1 VATGLES
8 NTEIKL
14 KKLKKLHMPK
24 ILFIQPTQYAEN
36 GKLCKQKKINLPGL
50 AFPLLAAYTPPH
62 WDVELL
68 IEVVD
73 DIDFETEAD
82 IVAIGTMG
90 HATFRGI
97 EIATAFRKRGKLV
110 VMGGYMASIAYS
122 EAQKFVDSVVIGDAE
137 ISYPLMLK
145 DFEET
150 GQIKPLYNHP
160 ITELNNLPLPRYDL
174 LTKKPI
180 GSMLPVQAGR
190 GCTFR
195 CSFCSIACLYE
206 GKYIFRPVDEV
217 IRDIKE
223 VKKLGF
229 KRFYLIDDNIVSNPK
244 YLRELC
250 EKIKPLK
257 MKWASQ
263 CALHLAKNKELLKTV
278 RDSGCDLMSF
288 GVESIS
294 QDAIDSLDK
303 PWLKAKDHEESI
315 KTLSKSGIAVSTEMI
330 VGTDFDTVESIKE
343 TYEFIYRNRIP
354 IPRFYI
360 LTPIPGTELFAE
372 LKRQGRMLTEDLNL
386 FDGTRCV
393 HIPKNIDP
401 EKLTE
406 MYWWLN
412 KKTFSLK
419 SILHRTLFNASL
431 WKNPAM
437 LLFAIGI
444 NLHYRHYVRRKITP
458 NIF

>member
-1 VATGLES
+1 
-8 NTEIKL
+8 
-14 KKLKKLHMPK
+14 MPK
-24 ILFIQPTQYAEN
+24 ILFIQPTQYAES

-50 AFPLLAAYTPPH
+50 AFPLLAAYTPKN

-73 DIDFETEAD
+73 EINFESDAD
-82 IVAIGTMG
+82 IVGIGTMG
-90 HATFRGI
+90 HATFRGL
-97 EIATAFRKRGKLV
+97 EIAAEFKKRGKIV
-110 VMGGYMASIAYS
+110 VMGGYMASIAYT
-122 EAQKFVDSVVIGDAE
+122 EAMKYVDSVIVGDAE
-137 ISYPLMLK
+137 ISFPLMLK

-150 GQIKPLYNHP
+150 GKVQPLYNYP
-160 ITELNNLPLPRYDL
+160 VSELKNLPIPRYEL
-174 LTKKPI
+174 LTSKPI
-180 GSMLPVQAGR
+180 GAMLPVQAGR
-190 GCTFR
+190 GCTFT

-206 GKYIFRPVDEV
+206 GKYLFRPVDEV

-223 VKKLGF
+223 VKRLGF

-263 CALHLAKNKELLKTV
+263 CAIHLAKNAELLKIV
-278 RDSGCDLMSF
+278 HDSGCDLMSF

-294 QDAIDSLDK
+294 QEAIDSLDK
-303 PWLKAKDHEESI
+303 PWLKASEHAKNMKI
-315 KTLSKSGIAVSTEMI
+315 LSESGIVVSTEMI
-330 VGTDFDTVESIKE
+330 VGTDYDTENSIRE
-343 TYEFIYRNRIP
+343 TYEFIYRNRVP

-360 LTPIPGTELFAE
+360 LTPIPGTELHVE
-372 LKRQGRMLTEDLNL
+372 LKKEGRMLTDDLNL

-393 HIPKNIDP
+393 HIPKLIEP

-412 KKTFSLK
+412 NKVFSMK
-419 SILHRTLFNASL
+419 SIFHRVLFNKYL
-431 WKNPAM
+431 WKNPEM
-437 LLFAIGI
+437 LLFSLGV
-444 NLHYRHYVRRKITP
+444 NLHYRHYVKRKITP

>member
-1 VATGLES
+1 
-8 NTEIKL
+8 
-14 KKLKKLHMPK
+14 MPK
-24 ILFIQPTQYAEN
+24 ILFIQPTQYAES
-36 GKLCKQKKINLPGL
+36 GKLCKQRKINLPGL
-50 AFPLLAAYTPPH
+50 AFPQLAAYTPSH

-73 DIDFETEAD
+73 EIDFDAEAD
-82 IVAIGTMG
+82 IVAIGSMG

-97 EIATAFRKRGKLV
+97 EIAVEFKKRGKLV
-110 VMGGYMASIAYS
+110 VMGGYMASIAYK
-122 EAQKFVDSVVIGDAE
+122 EAMKYVDSVVIGDAE
-137 ISYPLMLK
+137 ISYPKMLQ
-145 DFEET
+145 DFEESGT
-150 GQIKPLYNHP
+150 VKPLYNYP
-160 ITELNNLPLPRYDL
+160 VQVLKNLPVPRYEL
-174 LTKKPI
+174 LTRKNI

-190 GCTFR
+190 GCTFT

-206 GKYIFRPVDEV
+206 GKYLFRPVDEV

-223 VKKLGF
+223 VKRLGF
-229 KRFYLIDDNIVSNPK
+229 KRFYLIDDNIVSNPA
-244 YLRELC
+244 YLKELC
-250 EKIKPLK
+250 RGIAPLK

-263 CALHLAKNKELLKTV
+263 CAIHLAKNAELLKIV

-288 GVESIS
+288 GVESIR

-303 PWLKAKDHEESI
+303 PWLKAKDHEENI
-315 KTLSKSGIAVSTEMI
+315 KTLSDSGITVSTEMI
-330 VGTDFDTVESIKE
+330 IGTDYDTEDSIVE
-343 TYEFIYRNRIP
+343 TYKFIQRNKIP

-360 LTPIPGTELFAE
+360 LTPIPGTELHTE
-372 LKRQGRMLTEDLNL
+372 LRRQGRMLTDDLRL

-393 HIPKNIDP
+393 HIPKQIEP
-401 EKLTE
+401 GKLTE

-412 KKTFSLK
+412 NQVFSFK
-419 SILHRTLFNASL
+419 SILHRVIFNSAL

-437 LLFAIGI
+437 LFFSLAI

>member
-1 VATGLES
+1 MD
-8 NTEIKL
+8 TELQNSIKQKL
-14 KKLKKLHMPK
+14 KKQKAMPK

-50 AFPLLAAYTPPH
+50 AFPLLAAYTPSH

-73 DIDFETEAD
+73 EIDYDVDVD
-82 IVAIGTMG
+82 IVAIGSMG

-97 EIATAFRKRGKLV
+97 EIAAKFKKRGKIV
-110 VMGGYMASIAYS
+110 VMGGYMASIAYE
-122 EAQKFVDSVVIGDAE
+122 EAMKHVDSVVIGDAE
-137 ISYPLMLK
+137 ISYPKMLQDYEK
-145 DFEET
+145 KGSVE
-150 GQIKPLYNHP
+150 PLYNYP
-160 ITELNNLPLPRYDL
+160 ISELKDLPIPRYEL
-174 LTKKPI
+174 LTQKNI
-180 GSMLPVQAGR
+180 GLMLPVQAGR
-190 GCTFR
+190 GCTFS

-206 GKYIFRPVDEV
+206 GKYMFRPVDEV

-223 VKKLGF
+223 VKRLGYN
-229 KRFYLIDDNIVSNPK
+229 RFYLIDDNIISNPK
-244 YLRELC
+244 YLKELC

-263 CALHLAKNKELLKTV
+263 CSIHLAKNPELLKVV

-288 GVESIS
+288 GIESIQ
-294 QDAIDSLDK
+294 QDAIDSLQK
-303 PWLKAKDHEESI
+303 PWLKANEHERNI
-315 KTLSKSGIAVSTEMI
+315 QILAKSGIAVSSEMI
-330 VGTDFDTVESIKE
+330 VGTDFDTEESIRE
-343 TYEFIYRNRIP
+343 TYQFIYRNRIP

-360 LTPIPGTELFAE
+360 LTPIPGTALHKQ
-372 LKRQGRMLTEDLNL
+372 LKEEGRMLTDDLRL

-393 HIPKNIDP
+393 HIPKMIHP

-412 KKTFSLK
+412 KKVFSSR
-419 SILHRTLFNASL
+419 SIIHRILFNTKL
-431 WKNPAM
+431 WRNPGM
-437 LLFAIGI
+437 LLFALGI
-444 NLHYRHYVRRKITP
+444 NFHYRRYVKRKITP

>member
-1 VATGLES
+1 
-8 NTEIKL
+8 
-14 KKLKKLHMPK
+14 MPK
-24 ILFIQPTQYAEN
+24 ILFIQPTQYAES

-50 AFPLLAAYTPPH
+50 AFPLLASYVPAH
-62 WDVELL
+62 WEVELL

-73 DIDFETEAD
+73 EINFESDAD
-82 IVAIGTMG
+82 IIGIGTMG
-90 HATFRGI
+90 HATFRGL
-97 EIATAFRKRGKLV
+97 EIAAEFKKRGKIV
-110 VMGGYMASIAYS
+110 VMGGYMASIAYK
-122 EAQKFVDSVVIGDAE
+122 EAMKHVDSVIVGDAE
-137 ISYPLMLK
+137 ISFPRMLK

-150 GQIKPLYNHP
+150 GKIEPLYNFP
-160 ITELNNLPLPRYDL
+160 INELKNLPIPRYEL
-174 LTKKPI
+174 LLQKKI
-180 GSMLPVQAGR
+180 GAMLPVQAGR
-190 GCTFR
+190 GCTFT

-217 IRDIKE
+217 IHDIKE
-223 VKKLGF
+223 IKRLGF

-263 CALHLAKNKELLKTV
+263 CAIHLAKNAELLKIV

-294 QDAIDSLDK
+294 QEAIDSFDK
-303 PWLKAKDHEESI
+303 PWLKAADHEKNMKI
-315 KTLSKSGIAVSTEMI
+315 LSESGIVVSTEMI
-330 VGTDFDTVESIKE
+330 VGTDFDTEKSIRE
-343 TYEFIYRNRIP
+343 TYEFIYRNRVP

-360 LTPIPGTELFAE
+360 LTPIPGTDLHNQ
-372 LKRQGRMLTEDLNL
+372 LKKEGRMLTDDLNL

-393 HIPKNIDP
+393 HIPKKIEP

-412 KKTFSLK
+412 NQVFSMK
-419 SILHRTLFNASL
+419 SIFHRVLFNKFL
-431 WKNPAM
+431 WKNPEM
-437 LLFAIGI
+437 LLFSLGV
-444 NLHYRHYVRRKITP
+444 NLHYRHYVKRKITP

>member
-1 VATGLES
+1 
-8 NTEIKL
+8 
-14 KKLKKLHMPK
+14 MPK
-24 ILFIQPTQYAEN
+24 ILFIQPTQYAES

-50 AFPLLAAYTPPH
+50 AFPLLASYVPAH
-62 WDVELL
+62 WEVELL

-73 DIDFETEAD
+73 EINFESDAD
-82 IVAIGTMG
+82 IIGIGTMG
-90 HATFRGI
+90 HATFRGL
-97 EIATAFRKRGKLV
+97 EIAAEFKKRGKIV
-110 VMGGYMASIAYS
+110 VMGGYMASIAYKD
-122 EAQKFVDSVVIGDAE
+122 AMKYVDSVIVGDAE
-137 ISYPLMLK
+137 ISFPRMLK

-150 GQIKPLYNHP
+150 GEIEPLYNFP
-160 ITELNNLPLPRYDL
+160 ISELKNLPIPRYEL
-174 LTKKPI
+174 LLQKKI
-180 GSMLPVQAGR
+180 GTMLPVQAGR
-190 GCTFR
+190 GCTFT

-206 GKYIFRPVDEV
+206 GKYLFRPVDEV

-223 VKKLGF
+223 VKRLGF

-263 CALHLAKNKELLKTV
+263 CAIHLAKNAELLKIV

-294 QDAIDSLDK
+294 QEAIDSFDK
-303 PWLKAKDHEESI
+303 PWLKAADHEKNMKI
-315 KTLSKSGIAVSTEMI
+315 LSESGIVVSTEMI
-330 VGTDFDTVESIKE
+330 VGTDYDTEKSIRE
-343 TYEFIYRNRIP
+343 TYEFIYRNRVP

-360 LTPIPGTELFAE
+360 LTPIPGTDLHNQ
-372 LKRQGRMLTEDLNL
+372 LKKEGRMLTDDLNL

-393 HIPKNIDP
+393 HIPKKIEP

-412 KKTFSLK
+412 NQVFSLK
-419 SILHRTLFNASL
+419 SIFHRVLFNKYL
-431 WKNPAM
+431 WKNPEM
-437 LLFAIGI
+437 LLFSLGV
-444 NLHYRHYVRRKITP
+444 NLHYRSYVKRKITP